1 MLWLCQR
8 IVPGGTTF
16 FSMKATEIENLVAWG
31 RPTDSECK
39 RRQRQASSE
48 LKDTNGN
55 PNAATWKMSSA
66 YMDLVN
72 KP

>member
-1 MLWLCQR
+1 
-8 IVPGGTTF
+8 
-16 FSMKATEIENLVAWG
+16 MKATEIENLLAWG
-31 RPTDSECK
+31 RPTDFECK
-39 RRQRQASSE
+39 QRQRQANSE

-66 YMDLVN
+66 YVDLVN